1 MNIKKE
7 KNKRKLIC
15 SYFIPCNRLYFHAHK
30 LNDHLLYLQLLG
42 LRLHHQ
48 HSSEMFIYNTIIY
61 LLSFYLILNTP
72 KKLFKEK
79 EKEGKK
85 KQNHVLRLLALSCKI
100 PYLVEIN
107 SYEIRPPITR
117 CFITR
122 IQHAK

>member
-30 LNDHLLYLQLLG
+30 LNDHLLHLQLLG

-48 HSSEMFIYNTIIY
+48 HSSEIFIYNTIIY

-72 KKLFKEK
+72 KKLFKDK
-79 EKEGKK
+79 EKKTK

-107 SYEIRPPITR
+107 SNEIRPPITR

-122 IQHAK
+122 IQHVK

>member
-30 LNDHLLYLQLLG
+30 LNDHLLHLQLLR

-61 LLSFYLILNTP
+61 LLSFYLTLITP

-79 EKEGKK
+79 EKEDKK
-85 KQNHVLRLLALSCKI
+85 NKI
-100 PYLVEIN
+100 MFLGYWL
-107 SYEIRPPITR
+107 
-117 CFITR
+117 C
-122 IQHAK
+122 HAKYHTL